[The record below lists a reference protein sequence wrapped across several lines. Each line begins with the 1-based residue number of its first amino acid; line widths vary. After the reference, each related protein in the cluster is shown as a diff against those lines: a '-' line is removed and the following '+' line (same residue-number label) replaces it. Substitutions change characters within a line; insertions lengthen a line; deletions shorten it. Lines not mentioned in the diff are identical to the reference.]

1 MGAMGLALPWKAS
14 AVRTKW
20 EKVEVLHGAVPRPE
34 QSGSHRTEKSWNGT
48 RISSAPREWGTR
60 VEPSEHR
67 TGGSS
72 PAAVERA
79 NEDAA
84 LAAACQSGDLCA
96 YERLYAMHGARMK
109 NLARNILGNSVDAED
124 AVQETFLKVQR
135 SIASFRGQSTFVTWT
150 YRILIN
156 TCYDARRSRLRK
168 KEVANDDSEETP
180 RMEPR
185 APGAH
190 PSLRMALERAL
201 AKLTRRQR
209 DVFLLYEVEGFR
221 HAEIAAMLEMTAT
234 ASKNTL
240 FQAKKNLRQMLE
252 PPRGSSAEVR

>member
-1 MGAMGLALPWKAS
+1 MGLALPWK
-14 AVRTKW
+14 
-20 EKVEVLHGAVPRPE
+20 
-34 QSGSHRTEKSWNGT
+34 T

-72 PAAVERA
+72 PAAVKPA
-79 NEDAA
+79 TEDAA
-84 LAAACQSGDLCA
+84 LAAACQSGDLRG

-109 NLARNILGNSVDAED
+109 NLARNVLGNSVDAED

-135 SIASFRGQSTFVTWT
+135 SIASFRGQSSFVTWT

-168 KEVANDDSEETP
+168 KEVANEDSEETLRP
-180 RMEPR
+180 EPR

-201 AKLTRRQR
+201 GKLTRHQR

-240 FQAKKNLRQMLE
+240 FQAKKNLRLMLD
-252 PPRGSSAEVR
+252 PPRSSSAEVR